1 MKNLILL
8 FVLVLA
14 SLASQAQTDSLATVH
29 FYSFKPEQGAKKVFE
44 LLQNAESITTQ
55 EEGGEVMIKMPPGSY
70 AFGLLPRSGTVSLT
84 VLPGTIYYLLG
95 KTNGV
100 LTQRT
105 QSGAEA
111 DLKIVRGN

>member
-1 MKNLILL
+1 MDSACCQEAAPYHLS
-8 FVLVLA
+8 FC
-14 SLASQAQTDSLATVH
+14 QA
-29 FYSFKPEQGAKKVFE
+29 P
-44 LLQNAESITTQ
+44 SIT
-55 EEGGEVMIKMPPGSY
+55 
-70 AFGLLPRSGTVSLT
+70 
-84 VLPGTIYYLLG
+84 LLG